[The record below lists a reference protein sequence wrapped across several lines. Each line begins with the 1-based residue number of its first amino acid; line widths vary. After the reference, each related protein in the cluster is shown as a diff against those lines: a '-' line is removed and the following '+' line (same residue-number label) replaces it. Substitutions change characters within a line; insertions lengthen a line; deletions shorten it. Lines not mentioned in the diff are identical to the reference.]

1 MIFRILCSLSLAAM
15 QNLLPKSLLLLLSLC
30 GYLPAES
37 KKLSLQEA
45 INSAVEHNL
54 GIRIAAVAPANAMDS
69 VQIESAAFDAEFFG
83 SFSSQARQSAAA
95 NSALD
100 SAQVPESDSRRAR
113 LGVDKRFATGT
124 TATVK
129 SSINRSD
136 SNNNAVR
143 NPDYGAD
150 VSLLIRQPLLK
161 GAWKEVNLAP
171 VARAKVNVERS
182 LFKLR
187 SDVLDLLL
195 ETEIAYWNLAYAR
208 ADSALI
214 SSSLALA
221 QNLLDENLERERL
234 GIITPL
240 EVLQAEAEVL
250 NRQENIIQAER
261 VIEDAEDSLRRYM
274 GQTDLLGEVAESIF
288 VSNLPETIEALRPM
302 EEVLNDSLLSDADA
316 KAQERR
322 IEIERI
328 NRVIAQDATRSD
340 LDLTAGISYLGRDN
354 DGQGAYRGAY
364 NRDGYDWNV
373 GLEVRMPWGFRES
386 RARARQ
392 ASRNLEKA
400 SLQLYDIKQE
410 KALAARSAWR
420 SARTGLK
427 RIEVTRA
434 AMKINENAFQQE
446 HARYGSGLVAYRSVL
461 EAQRD
466 FDLAKSKYL
475 QSLIETLRAV
485 VRLGR
490 VDGTL
495 LARNGFTWN
504 TDKTHSKF
512 ITPQTEPL
520 VKPLTEL
527 P

>member
-1 MIFRILCSLSLAAM
+1 MPTP
-15 QNLLPKSLLLLLSLC
+15 LPNYLLSLLFLYSC
-30 GYLPAES
+30 LSAEP
-37 KKLSLQEA
+37 KKLPLREA
-45 INSAVEHNL
+45 ISSALEHNL
-54 GIRIAAVAPANAMDS
+54 GIRTAAFASANARDS
-69 VQIESAAFDAEFFG
+69 VQIESAAFDAEIFG

-95 NSALD
+95 NSTLD
-100 SAQVPESDSRRAR
+100 SALVPESDSRRAR
-113 LGVDKRFATGT
+113 IGVGKRFATGT
-124 TATVK
+124 TATVN
-129 SSINRSD
+129 SSINRRG
-136 SNNNAVR
+136 SNNNALR

-161 GAWKEVNLAP
+161 GAWSTVNLAP
-171 VARAKVNVERS
+171 VARAKANAQRT
-182 LFKLR
+182 LFELR
-187 SDVLDLLL
+187 SDILDLLL

-208 ADSALI
+208 ADCALI
-214 SSSLALA
+214 TSSLALA
-221 QNLLDENLERERL
+221 QNLLNENSERERL
-234 GIITPL
+234 GLVTAL
-240 EVLQAEAEVL
+240 EVLQAKAEVL

-261 VIEDAEDSLRRYM
+261 VIEDAEDNLRRYM
-274 GQTDLLGEVAESIF
+274 GQTDLIDEITENIF
-288 VSNLPETIEALRPM
+288 VSDLPEALEALRPM
-302 EEVLNDSLLSDADA
+302 QDVLHDTLASDADA

-364 NRDGYDWNV
+364 YGDGYDWNI
-373 GLEVRMPWGFRES
+373 GLEIRMPWGFRET

-392 ASRNLEKA
+392 AARNLEKA
-400 SLQLYDIKQE
+400 SLQLHDIKQE

-420 SARTGLK
+420 SASTGLK

-434 AMKINENAFQQE
+434 AMEINQQAFQQE
-446 HARYGSGLVAYRSVL
+446 RARYGSGLVAYRSVL

-466 FDLAKSKYL
+466 FDQAKSKYL
-475 QSLIETLRAV
+475 KSLIETLRSV

-504 TDKTHSKF
+504 TAKPHSIF
-512 ITPQTEPL
+512 TAPQVEPL
-520 VKPLTEL
+520 VNTISKL